1 MNKFKAVEFLKQYQ
15 PLPDD
20 NELSSE
26 IIQQYDEIRQFFIQN
41 PDDEVVPLFLRS
53 YGNGNGFGVYQVVED
68 VLLACSRE
76 RVILEIQRV
85 LEDLQTSVS
94 VRYWVTQ
101 NAEHFIDKRLK
112 NGLLISSE
120 FEQDDVSEIAKMI
133 LSHHIYQS

>member
-1 MNKFKAVEFLKQYQ
+1 MNKCKAIEFLKQHQ

-20 NELSSE
+20 NDLSSE

-53 YGNGNGFGVYQVVED
+53 YGNGDGFGVYPLVED

-76 RVILEIQRV
+76 IVILEIQRV
-85 LEDLQTSVS
+85 LEDLHISTS

-101 NAEHFIDKRLK
+101 NAEHFVDKRLK
-112 NGLLISSE
+112 KGLLISLE
-120 FEQDDVSEIAKMI
+120 FDNEDVSEIAKMI